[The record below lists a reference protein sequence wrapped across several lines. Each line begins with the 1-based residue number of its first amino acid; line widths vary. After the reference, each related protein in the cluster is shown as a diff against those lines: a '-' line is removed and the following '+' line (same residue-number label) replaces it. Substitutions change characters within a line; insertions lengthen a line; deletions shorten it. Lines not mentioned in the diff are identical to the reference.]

1 MPDKKRIRE
10 VALFSLLLFV
20 IVAVFVFIAESADA
34 RAGGG
39 HNYSGGGGSS
49 GGGSRSSGGGGGEAE
64 LIFFLIRLII
74 HYPAVGIPVTIIVVI
89 VVAKGYT
96 KGNDAWVDHTITKA
110 VRLAPEVHAVA
121 ALTDLKRRDPDF
133 DENFFRQ
140 RAEKAFHLIQK
151 AWSDRNLSIAQNFLS
166 DGVFEQFTIQ
176 TDEMREKGIIDHME
190 GLKVISSKPVK
201 FQSDRNFD
209 VIHLRIDARAVNYRK
224 DEKTG
229 KILNGSKMPENFAEI
244 WSFLRKPG
252 VKTLKKPGLIE
263 GQCPNCG
270 NPIKAGRLAK
280 CEVCNALLRSG
291 EHDWVLSGITQ
302 ACEWSTRP
310 DQIIPGLKEFSEA
323 DPGFNMQ
330 HLKDRVSVMFWRKL
344 EAERKGNVAPLRKIA
359 RNEFCE
365 AQLQWY
371 KPDKGGARRF
381 YTSCAVGSIDLL
393 GIEMHEPDD
402 HAYVEVIWSGLPSI
416 LTPAKTIESSPQPI
430 NFKHVFILGRAHG
443 AQTKVTSS
451 LASSHCPSCGA
462 PEQTGAENECAY
474 CGTVMNDGKSEWV
487 LETVSDRSDMQVS
500 TVLTRMKQLQRQQA
514 TTGARQQPAAVA
526 STPAGAPLFKYAIPG
541 NDLVRWAAAMML
553 ADGQIDQQEM
563 DMLNGVARQRD
574 VSAAKLQEIIT
585 ELKAQTDPV
594 AYVLQISIQPADGEL
609 MRHLARMAL
618 ADGKLTHEEKAML
631 YKVGKQISLTAP
643 DIDLLLKRERTN
655 LYQEAKA
662 AIAQSKQAKLP

>member
-1 MPDKKRIRE
+1 MPDRKRIRE
-10 VALFSLLLFV
+10 VACFSLLLVFV
-20 IVAVFVFIAESADA
+20 LAVFMFIAESADA

-39 HNYSGGGGSS
+39 HSYSGGGGSS
-49 GGGSRSSGGGGGEAE
+49 GSGGSGRSRGGGGDAE
-64 LIFFLIRLII
+64 IVFLLIRLII
-74 HYPAVGIPVTIIVVI
+74 HYPAVGIPVTLVVI
-89 VVAKGYT
+89 FVVAKGYN
-96 KGNDAWVDHTITKA
+96 KGNDAWIDHTIVKA
-110 VRLAPEVHAVA
+110 VRLSPESHAVA
-121 ALTDLKRRDPDF
+121 ALTDLKKRDPDF
-133 DENFFRQ
+133 DENFFRE

-151 AWSDRNLSIAQNFLS
+151 AWSDRNLSNAQNFLS

-176 TDEMREKGIIDHME
+176 TEEMREKGIIDHME
-190 GLKVISSKPVK
+190 GLKVLSAKPVK

-229 KILNGSKMPENFAEI
+229 KILNGSKSPENFAEI

-252 VKTLKKPGLIE
+252 VKSLKKPGLIE

-291 EHDWVLSGITQ
+291 EHDWVLAGITQ

-310 DQIIPGLKEFSEA
+310 DQVIPGLKEFNEA

-330 HLKDRVSVMFWRKL
+330 YLKDRVSVMFWRKL

-381 YTSCAVGSIDLL
+381 YTSSAVGSIDLL
-393 GIEMHEPDD
+393 GIEMHEPAD

-416 LTPAKTIESSPQPI
+416 LTPAKSIETAPQPI
-430 NFKHVFILGRAHG
+430 NFKHVFIIGRKHG
-443 AQTKVTSS
+443 VQTKVTSS

-474 CGTVMNDGKSEWV
+474 CGTVMNDGNSEWV
-487 LETVSDRSDMQVS
+487 LETVADRSDMQV
-500 TVLTRMKQLQRQQA
+500 TAVLAKMKQLQRQQTA
-514 TTGARQQPAAVA
+514 QGRRAEPAAE
-526 STPAGAPLFKYAIPG
+526 AGAPMFKYSIPG

-563 DMLNGVARQRD
+563 DMINSLARQRD
-574 VSAAKLQEIIT
+574 VSAPKLQQIIA
-585 ELKAQTDPV
+585 ELKSQPDPIAHMLQT
-594 AYVLQISIQPADGEL
+594 SSHPADAEL

-618 ADGKLTHEEKAML
+618 ADGKLTNEETAML
-631 YKVGKQISLTAP
+631 RKVGQKIDLTVT
-643 DIDLLLKRERTN
+643 DIDMLLNKERKN

-662 AIAQSKQAKLP
+662 AIAQARRAK

>member
-10 VALFSLLLFV
+10 VACFSLLL
-20 IVAVFVFIAESADA
+20 VFILAIFFFIAETADA

-39 HNYSGGGGSS
+39 HSYSGGGGSS
-49 GGGSRSSGGGGGEAE
+49 GSGGSGRSRSGGGGDAE
-64 LIFFLIRLII
+64 LVFLLIRLII
-74 HYPAVGIPVTIIVVI
+74 HYPAVGIPVTLIVIV
-89 VVAKGYT
+89 VVAKGYN
-96 KGNDAWVDHTITKA
+96 KGNDAWVDHTIVKA
-110 VRLAPEVHAVA
+110 VRLAPESHAVA
-121 ALTDLKRRDPDF
+121 ALTDLKKRDPDF
-133 DENFFRQ
+133 DENFFRE
-140 RAEKAFHLIQK
+140 RAEKAFNLIQK

-176 TDEMREKGIIDHME
+176 TEEMREKGIIDHME
-190 GLKVISSKPVK
+190 GLKVLSARPVK

-229 KILNGSKMPENFAEI
+229 KIINGSKAPENFAEI

-252 VKTLKKPGLIE
+252 VKSLKKPGLIE

-291 EHDWVLSGITQ
+291 EHDWVLAGITQ
-302 ACEWSTRP
+302 ACEWSSRP
-310 DQIIPGLKEFSEA
+310 DQVIPGLKEFSEA

-330 HLKDRVSVMFWRKL
+330 YLKDRVSVMFWRKL
-344 EAERKGNVAPLRKIA
+344 EAERKGSVAPLRKIA

-381 YTSCAVGSIDLL
+381 YTACAVGSIDLL
-393 GIEMHEPDD
+393 GIEAQEPED
-402 HAYVEVIWSGLPSI
+402 HAYVEVVWSGLPSI
-416 LTPAKTIESSPQPI
+416 LTPAKSIEAAPQPI
-430 NFKHVFILGRAHG
+430 NFKHVFVIGRKHG
-443 AQTKVTSS
+443 VQTRVTSS

-487 LETVSDRSDMQVS
+487 LETVADRSDMQV
-500 TVLTRMKQLQRQQA
+500 TAVLAKMKQLQRQQTA
-514 TTGARQQPAAVA
+514 PGRKPEPVTGPAA
-526 STPAGAPLFKYAIPG
+526 SAPLFKYSIPG
-541 NDLVRWAAAMML
+541 NELVRWAAAMML
-553 ADGQIDQQEM
+553 ADGQIDQQETEM
-563 DMLNGVARQRD
+563 INNLARQRD
-574 VSAAKLQEIIT
+574 VAPAKVQQIIA
-585 ELKAQTDPV
+585 ELKMQADPV
-594 AYVLQISIQPADGEL
+594 AHMLQTSIQPADTEL

-618 ADGKLTHEEKAML
+618 ADGKLSNEETAML
-631 YKVGKQISLTAP
+631 RKVGQKIDLTAS
-643 DIDLLLKRERTN
+643 DIDMLLNKERKN
-655 LYQEAKA
+655 MYQEAKA
-662 AIAQSKQAKLP
+662 AIAQARRAK